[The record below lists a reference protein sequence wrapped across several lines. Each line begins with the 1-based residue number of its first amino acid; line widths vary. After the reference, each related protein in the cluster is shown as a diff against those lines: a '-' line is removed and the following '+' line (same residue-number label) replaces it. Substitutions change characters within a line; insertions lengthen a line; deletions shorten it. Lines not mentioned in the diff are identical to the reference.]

1 MNLNPPTETDTSMT
15 RWLKSAASKSLLL
28 LRLWASLSSSTAT
41 QVANLLETIA
51 EYRFPVNSQLHEVT
65 ADRSSSSSSSL
76 VKGASQRSKQDA
88 CRPQCW
94 LMGANSPLPLELA
107 DEVQLPCQEDSLADR
122 LLIPH
127 STRSTRICTQIQTMK
142 LVLAIAMR
150 SNGTSFFWMF
160 LQSRASASPAPS
172 RQYWCDHT
180 DHSLQEGNA
189 HRRRKQKPA
198 TSHSCPRR
206 VQAATSDKQG
216 RKRTT

>member
-1 MNLNPPTETDTSMT
+1 LIAM
-15 RWLKSAASKSLLL
+15 WLKSLVRS
-28 LRLWASLSSSTAT
+28 WSLSSRTAT
-41 QVANLLETIA
+41 QVANPRNQIA
-51 EYRFPVNSQLHEVT
+51 ECRYSLNSRMHASRASSEVT

-122 LLIPH
+122 LLTPH
-127 STRSTRICTQIQTMK
+127 STRSTRICTRIQTMK
-142 LVLAIAMR
+142 LVLAIAIR
-150 SNGTSFFWMF
+150 SSGTSFFWMF

-216 RKRTT
+216 RKGTT